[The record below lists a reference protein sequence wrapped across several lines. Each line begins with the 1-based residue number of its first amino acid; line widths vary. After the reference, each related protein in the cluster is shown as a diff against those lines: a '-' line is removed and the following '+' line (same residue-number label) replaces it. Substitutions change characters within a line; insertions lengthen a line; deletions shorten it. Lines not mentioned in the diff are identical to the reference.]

1 MFVYDVHGYY
11 SVEHYKKACKYIE
24 ALFENESIVK
34 EKELIDV
41 DSSRLQIYRTPKGTV
56 KIINADDFEDG
67 VSVYSDFEISNP
79 EWKRIK

>member
-1 MFVYDVHGYY
+1 MFEYSVHVYY

-24 ALFENESIVK
+24 TLFENEAIVK
-34 EKELIDV
+34 EKEVIDV
-41 DSSRLQIYRTPKGTV
+41 DSSRLQIYLTPKGTV